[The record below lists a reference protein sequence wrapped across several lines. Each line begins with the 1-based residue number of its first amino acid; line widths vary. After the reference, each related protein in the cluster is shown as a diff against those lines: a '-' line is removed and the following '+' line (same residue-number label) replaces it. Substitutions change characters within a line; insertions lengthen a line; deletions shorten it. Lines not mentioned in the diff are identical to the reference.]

1 MTKKIEDGGL
11 AFPGKRMEEIGFVN
25 IGGDIEKTFAEA
37 EHPGMSLRDWFAG
50 QAIPAIIRQC
60 ASDLNYRDGAETA
73 EQYFARKAYEV
84 ADAMIA
90 ASKAGEA

>member
-25 IGGDIEKTFAEA
+25 IGGDIEKTVAEA

-50 QAIPAIIRQC
+50 KVLAC
-60 ASDLNYRDGAETA
+60 VDWSSSDVREISDDELVSMCHQVYRI
-73 EQYFARKAYEV
+73 
-84 ADAMIA
+84 ADAMIIA
-90 ASKAGEA
+90 RKAGEA